1 MDSLYV
7 IRERMQELYSKY
19 SIVADKAVQ
28 FILAV
33 MTFYIINGNV
43 GFMKTLASPV
53 VTLALAI
60 ICTFFPPIITVILAT
75 ALILIHMYS
84 VSIATF
90 IVKAVIFLIMYIFY
104 LRFTPKMAIIVLLTP
119 LAFVFKI
126 PVIIPISCALLLSPI
141 SMVAVGCGTIVYYM
155 MAYMKKAASGMK
167 GGELKGIMGD
177 IGKYAKQV
185 FQNKEMWV
193 VLVAFIICT
202 LVVYTLRK
210 QAIAH
215 AWDVAVVVGAVVNI
229 IVVAIG
235 DVAMGVHASYATL
248 IVGSVAAAIVGL
260 ILELFFFSV
269 DYSRSENLQYEDDEY
284 YYYVKAVPKII
295 VSTPEKT
302 VKRINERQETEIMDT
317 AEVRKKAK
325 KQAQEKAHQS
335 QQGTKKK
342 KRPATQRKNVMDD
355 VDQELLRRSFENDPD
370 MK

>member
-7 IRERMQELYSKY
+7 IRERMQDLYSRY
-19 SIVADKAVQ
+19 SIVADKAIQ
-28 FILAV
+28 FVLAV
-33 MTFYIINGNV
+33 MTFYMINNNV

-53 VTLALAI
+53 VALALAI
-60 ICTFFPPIITVILAT
+60 IATFFPPIITVILAT
-75 ALILIHMYS
+75 ALILVHMYS
-84 VSIATF
+84 VSIAALVVT
-90 IVKAVIFLIMYIFY
+90 ALIFLIMYIFY
-104 LRFTPKMAIIVLLTP
+104 LRFTPKMAIVVLLTP
-119 LAFVFKI
+119 LAFALKI
-126 PVIIPISCALLLSPI
+126 PV
-141 SMVAVGCGTIVYYM
+141 VYYM
-155 MAYMKKAASGMK
+155 MAYMKKAASGMQGGSVK
-167 GGELKGIMGD
+167 GMRGQ

-185 FQNKEMWV
+185 FQNKELWI

-215 AWDVAVVVGAVVNI
+215 AWTIAVITGAVVNI
-229 IVVAIG
+229 VVVAIG
-235 DVAMGVHASYATL
+235 DVAMGVHASYGSL
-248 IVGSVAAAIVGL
+248 IFGSIGAAVIGV

-284 YYYVKAVPKII
+284 YYYVKAVPKIV

-325 KQAQEKAHQS
+325 KQAQEKARQS
-335 QQGTKKK
+335 EQGQKKK
-342 KRPATQRKNVMDD
+342 KRPASKRRNVMDAD

-370 MK
+370 MR

>member
-7 IRERMQELYSKY
+7 IRERMQDLYSRY
-19 SIVADKAVQ
+19 SIVADKAIQ
-28 FILAV
+28 FVLAV
-33 MTFYIINGNV
+33 MTFYMINNNV

-53 VTLALAI
+53 VVLALAI
-60 ICTFFPPIITVILAT
+60 IATFFPPIITVILAT
-75 ALILIHMYS
+75 ALILVHMYS
-84 VSIATF
+84 VSIAALVVT
-90 IVKAVIFLIMYIFY
+90 ALIFLIMYIFY
-104 LRFTPKMAIIVLLTP
+104 LRFTPKMAIVVLLTP
-119 LAFVFKI
+119 LAFALKI
-126 PVIIPISCALLLSPI
+126 PVVVPISCALLMSPI
-141 SMVAVGCGTIVYYM
+141 SMVAVGCGTVVYYM
-155 MAYMKKAASGMK
+155 MAYMKKAASGMQGGSVK
-167 GGELKGIMGD
+167 GMMGQ

-185 FQNKEMWV
+185 FQNKELWI

-215 AWDVAVVVGAVVNI
+215 AWTIAVI
-229 IVVAIG
+229 T
-235 DVAMGVHASYATL
+235 GVHASYGSL
-248 IVGSVAAAIVGL
+248 IFGSIGAAVIGV

-284 YYYVKAVPKII
+284 YYYVKAVPKIV

-325 KQAQEKAHQS
+325 KQAQEKARQS
-335 QQGTKKK
+335 EQGQKKK
-342 KRPATQRKNVMDD
+342 KRPASKRRNVMDAD

-370 MK
+370 MR

>member
-75 ALILIHMYS
+75 ALILIHMYF

-90 IVKAVIFLIMYIFY
+90 IVTAVIFLIMYIFY

-119 LAFVFKI
+119 LAFVFKM

>member
-7 IRERMQELYSKY
+7 IRERMQELYSRY

-33 MTFYIINGNV
+33 MTFYIINNNV

-53 VTLALAI
+53 VTLALAVI
-60 ICTFFPPIITVILAT
+60 ATFFPPIITVILAT
-75 ALILIHMYS
+75 VLILVHMYS
-84 VSIATF
+84 VSIAAL
-90 IVKAVIFLIMYIFY
+90 IVTALIFLVMYIFY
-104 LRFTPKMAIIVLLTP
+104 LRFTPKMAIVVLLTP
-119 LAFVFKI
+119 LAFVLKI
-126 PVIIPISCALLLSPI
+126 PVVIPISCALLLSPI
-141 SMVAVGCGTIVYYM
+141 SMVAVGCGTVVYYM
-155 MAYMKKAASGMK
+155 MAYMKKAASSMK
-167 GGELKGIMGD
+167 GEALKGVMGQ

-185 FQNKEMWV
+185 FQNKELWI

-215 AWDVAVVVGAVVNI
+215 AWTIAVVIGVVVNI

-235 DVAMGVHASYATL
+235 DVAMGVHASYGSL
-248 IVGSVAAAIVGL
+248 IIGSIGAAIVGVV
-260 ILELFFFSV
+260 LELFFFSV

-284 YYYVKAVPKII
+284 YYYVKAVPKIV

-325 KQAQEKAHQS
+325 KQAQEKARQNE
-335 QQGTKKK
+335 QEQK
-342 KRPATQRKNVMDD
+342 KRRRSTSKRKNIMDDD
-355 VDQELLRRSFENDPD
+355 VDQELLRRSFE
-370 MK
+370 KEFK

>member
-7 IRERMQELYSKY
+7 IRERMQDLYSRY
-19 SIVADKAVQ
+19 SIVADKAIQ
-28 FILAV
+28 FVLAV
-33 MTFYIINGNV
+33 MTFYMINNNV

-53 VTLALAI
+53 VALALAI
-60 ICTFFPPIITVILAT
+60 IATFFPPIITVILAT
-75 ALILIHMYS
+75 ALILVHMYS
-84 VSIATF
+84 VSIAALVVT
-90 IVKAVIFLIMYIFY
+90 ALIFLIMYIFY
-104 LRFTPKMAIIVLLTP
+104 LRFTPKMAIVVLLTP
-119 LAFVFKI
+119 LAFALKI
-126 PVIIPISCALLLSPI
+126 PVVVPISCALLMSPI
-141 SMVAVGCGTIVYYM
+141 SMVAVVYYM
-155 MAYMKKAASGMK
+155 MAYMKKAASGMQGGSVK
-167 GGELKGIMGD
+167 GMMGQ

-185 FQNKEMWV
+185 FQNKELWI

-215 AWDVAVVVGAVVNI
+215 AWTIAVIAGAVVNI
-229 IVVAIG
+229 VVVAIG
-235 DVAMGVHASYATL
+235 DVAMGVHASYGSL
-248 IVGSVAAAIVGL
+248 IFGSIGAAVIGV

-284 YYYVKAVPKII
+284 YYYVKAVPKIV

-325 KQAQEKAHQS
+325 KQAQEKARQS
-335 QQGTKKK
+335 EQGQKKK
-342 KRPATQRKNVMDD
+342 KRPASKRRNVMDAD

-370 MK
+370 MR

>member
-1 MDSLYV
+1 
-7 IRERMQELYSKY
+7 
-19 SIVADKAVQ
+19 
-28 FILAV
+28 
-33 MTFYIINGNV
+33 
-43 GFMKTLASPV
+43 
-53 VTLALAI
+53 
-60 ICTFFPPIITVILAT
+60 
-75 ALILIHMYS
+75 
-84 VSIATF
+84 
-90 IVKAVIFLIMYIFY
+90 
-104 LRFTPKMAIIVLLTP
+104 
-119 LAFVFKI
+119 
-126 PVIIPISCALLLSPI
+126 
-141 SMVAVGCGTIVYYM
+141 MVAVGCGTIVYYM

>member
-19 SIVADKAVQ
+19 SIVVDKAVQ

-60 ICTFFPPIITVILAT
+60 ICTFFPPIIIVILAT
-75 ALILIHMYS
+75 TLILIHMYS

-90 IVKAVIFLIMYIFY
+90 IVTAVIFLIMYIFY

-260 ILELFFFSV
+260 ILELFLLSV